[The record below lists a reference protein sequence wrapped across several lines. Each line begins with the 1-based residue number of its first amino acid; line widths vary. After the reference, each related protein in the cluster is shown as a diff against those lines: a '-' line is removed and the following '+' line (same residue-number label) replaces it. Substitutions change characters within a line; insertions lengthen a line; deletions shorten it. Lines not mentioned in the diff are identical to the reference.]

1 MKRISTIGLMALL
14 LVSTG
19 TSALFGDEMTEV
31 YRLIYQQSTNLQDR
45 YNAIED
51 LIALDD
57 RTVAPILVDAIEELV
72 RTQDNYKT
80 ATDRTL
86 YGRMVQLVAKGLG
99 KYKAIDS
106 APFLW
111 DVVQQV
117 NDPLAQSESLIA
129 LGQMRALD
137 YAERIAKMLSD
148 LNLTPT
154 VDPDAGE
161 KLAFGCV
168 VALAKL
174 KDVQGFAPVF
184 YASDGWYSQ
193 RVKQLA
199 IKLLPD
205 ITVDPTDPVT
215 TLIKN
220 ESAARKSRALQLEIA
235 STAPADRKIG
245 TAILALSTGH
255 LQSDPNRLTDAK
267 NFSDF
272 RKIALRAL
280 IQLGAKDPSAV
291 DPELKSFTDGF
302 DTEEK
307 LLGIQALGVNG
318 TDAAAKDI
326 AAQLRRLNDEVSN
339 GLLDEN
345 RARMAKA
352 AIAAAAASKNPLVR
366 PVLILVANTNQWS
379 GSVMNDANA
388 ALKTFK

>member
-1 MKRISTIGLMALL
+1 MKRISIMALTAL
-14 LVSTG
+14 MLFATG
-19 TSALFGDEMTEV
+19 TSALFADEMTEV

-45 YNAIED
+45 YNAVEN

-57 RTVAPILVDAIEELV
+57 RSVAPILVGAIEELV

-80 ATDRTL
+80 ATDKTL

-111 DVVQQV
+111 NVVQQV
-117 NDPLAQSESLIA
+117 NDPLAQSEALIA

-137 YAERIAKMLSD
+137 YAERISKMLSD

-161 KLAFGCV
+161 KLAFGCII
-168 VALAKL
+168 ALAKI

-184 YASDGWYSQ
+184 YASDAWYSQ
-193 RVKQLA
+193 RVRQLA
-199 IKLLPD
+199 LQLLPD

-220 ESAARKSRALQLEIA
+220 EGPVKKAKALKLEVASAA
-235 STAPADRKIG
+235 PVDRKIA
-245 TAILALSTGH
+245 TAILALSIGH
-255 LQSDPNRLTDAK
+255 LQSDPNRLTEAK

-272 RKIALRAL
+272 RKIALVAL
-280 IQLGAKDPSAV
+280 IQLGAKDPAAV

-318 TDAAAKDI
+318 TDAAAKVI
-326 AAQLRRLNDEVSN
+326 ASQLRHLNDDVSN

-345 RARMAKA
+345 RTRLARA
-352 AIAAAAASKNPLVR
+352 AIAAAAATRNPIVR
-366 PVLILVANTNQWS
+366 PMLILIANTNQWS
-379 GSVMNDANA
+379 GSVLNDANA
-388 ALKTFK
+388 ALKAFK

>member
-1 MKRISTIGLMALL
+1 MKRMPILGLMALL
-14 LVSTG
+14 LASTG

-31 YRLIYQQSTNLQDR
+31 YRQIYQQSTNLQDK
-45 YNAIED
+45 YNAIQN

-57 RTVAPILVDAIEELV
+57 RAISPILVDAIEGLI

-80 ATDRTL
+80 ATDRTI
-86 YGRMVQLVAKGLG
+86 YARTIQLVAKGLG
-99 KYKAIDS
+99 KYKAIDA

-117 NDPLAQSESLIA
+117 NDPLAQSEALIA

-137 YAERIAKMLSD
+137 YSERIAKMLTD

-184 YASDGWYSQ
+184 YASDAWYSQ

-199 IKLLPD
+199 LKVLPD
-205 ITVDPTDPVT
+205 ITADPTDPVT
-215 TLIKN
+215 KLVTN
-220 ESAARKSRALQLEIA
+220 ESPMRKARALQLEIG
-235 STAPADRKIG
+235 SSAPVDRKIA
-245 TAILALSTGH
+245 TAVLALRIGH
-255 LQSDPNRLTDAK
+255 LQADPNRLTDAK

-280 IQLGAKDPSAV
+280 IQLGAKDPASV

-318 TDAAAKDI
+318 SDAAAKDI
-326 AAQLRRLNDEVSN
+326 ASQLKRLNDDVSN

-345 RARMAKA
+345 RTRMARA
-352 AIAAAAASKNPLVR
+352 AIAAAAVTKNPLVR
-366 PVLILVANTNQWS
+366 PVLILIANTNQWS
-379 GSVMNDANA
+379 GSVLNDANA